1 MEITKIRILPNYRK
15 PWALRLAKTLS
26 LFLKR
31 HNFAP
36 AHKNVDATICI
47 GGDGTIFYANHLS
60 RIQGAVLGIGSKTSM
75 VCQLRK
81 DNWKK
86 YLIKILRSSIIEKR
100 QKLTV
105 KIKTRIVSSINDVV
119 VHTHDYRVIRIFI
132 EVNNKRYFFD
142 GDGIIVSTP
151 TGSTGYAYSAGGKIL
166 KTSAKKIQVIP
177 ICPYKRAL
185 KPIMVSDNVKI
196 SIFADRSSDLII
208 DGIFIRRLR
217 ARQMI
222 NIERGRYLEFLK
234 YPDPTK
240 KLDRSIQNH
249 MG

>member
-1 MEITKIRILPNYRK
+1 MSIGKINKIRILPNYRK

-26 LFLKR
+26 LFLKK
-31 HNFAP
+31 HDFAP

-47 GGDGTIFYANHLS
+47 GGDGTIFYANHRN

-86 YLIKILRSSIIEKR
+86 YLIKILRSGIIEKR

-105 KIKTRIVSSINDVV
+105 KLKTISSINDVV

-166 KTSAKKIQVIP
+166 KTSAKKIQLVP
-177 ICPYKRAL
+177 ICAYKRTISPMTL
-185 KPIMVSDNVKI
+185 QDHSRIKI
-196 SIFADRSSDLII
+196 YADRSSDLII
-208 DGIFIRRLR
+208 DGIHIARLNPK
-217 ARQMI
+217 QSV
-222 NIERGRYLEFLK
+222 NILKGENILFL
-234 YPDPTK
+234 
-240 KLDRSIQNH
+240 R
-249 MG
+249 